1 MVAIVGVPGGGE
13 ASQASR
19 VAEDHHHHHHHQQIH
34 YRRYRYPCVP
44 ARTLPATTGRRKV
57 EKYMKRGL
65 MLQTKKGYF
74 QGKMFKNI
82 GKNHKNIP
90 LSGGVVAAAGG
101 LWSRPAVL

>member
-1 MVAIVGVPGGGE
+1 
-13 ASQASR
+13 
-19 VAEDHHHHHHHQQIH
+19 
-34 YRRYRYPCVP
+34 
-44 ARTLPATTGRRKV
+44 
-57 EKYMKRGL
+57 MKRGL
-65 MLQTKKGYF
+65 MLQTKKGFF